1 MDIKR
6 TLKGFFSL
14 GAIYYTVISVFIMLV
29 GMALSDGGA
38 AKLLVP
44 QQFLYLLLYCYI
56 MALGSA
62 LKKQASLSAPVA
74 QLLHA
79 ACYVVGFMIFLV
91 LCNMKFVSVIIA
103 TAIFAICYPN

>member
-1 MDIKR
+1 
-6 TLKGFFSL
+6 
-14 GAIYYTVISVFIMLV
+14 
-29 GMALSDGGA
+29 
-38 AKLLVP
+38 
-44 QQFLYLLLYCYI
+44 

-103 TAIFAICYPN
+103 TAIFAICYTVVVLIANAGKRKSAPTPAKQKPQAKTITGKEKSKKAVEYTSQFSFDSQNNHK